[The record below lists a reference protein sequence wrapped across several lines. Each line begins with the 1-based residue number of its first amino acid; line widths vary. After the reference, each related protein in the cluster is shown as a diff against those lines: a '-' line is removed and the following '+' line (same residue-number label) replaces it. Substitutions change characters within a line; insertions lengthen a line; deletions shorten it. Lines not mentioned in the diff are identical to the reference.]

1 MAIVELQYL
10 VSELR
15 VHFCY
20 VDSKNHTIEG
30 DVISDSVYTDHW
42 ENWGL
47 YETNSDRE
55 LDLDESVKWGILAA
69 TNDMIKRKVSKR
81 KIFIPEIKLD
91 SSRTAV
97 IVPFH
102 FIRKDGTKVKGKIR
116 ATDVHRIDSIESN
129 VKLTRIEKQV
139 LTELAF
145 DFVDL
150 EL

>member
-1 MAIVELQYL
+1 MAIIELQYL
-10 VSELR
+10 VNENR
-15 VHFCY
+15 IQFCY
-20 VDSKNHTIEG
+20 TNKYHTIEG
-30 DVISDSVYTDHW
+30 NVISNSGYADHW
-42 ENWGL
+42 ENW
-47 YETNSDRE
+47 E
-55 LDLDESVKWGILAA
+55 LQDIYSSNNLFLNMNEKWGILAA
-69 TNDMIKRKVSKR
+69 ANDMIKRKVSKR